1 LTCSRDSIHNAG
13 FTGLLACEEKE
24 NTDGRVDVRQDN
36 SPAKSFDD
44 LERFLDAWSRRD
56 FLRGIGGTVAFTTFL
71 AGGLELL
78 EACGGGSGSG
88 TQTSTQ
94 SAKRGGHIVE
104 GNPTDI
110 ANLNPIYIND
120 VYSQTVS
127 GRLYEALLDLDNQA
141 NLLPNLASELPKI
154 SSDGLTYTFKLRK
167 GVQWS
172 DGQPLTAD
180 DVVFTYQLLY
190 DPKWKAAK
198 ARYRAQ
204 GEQYIQSV
212 VASDPQTVVM
222 KTNTV
227 YAPFLVTFCT
237 TQNTG
242 GILPKHVWEKLT
254 PQEMVSS
261 ELNTMPTVVSG
272 AMVPVKWDKGSQYV
286 VKRNDT
292 WFRGKAYIDQH
303 VFKVTPSFAD
313 NANLLKTGEIDV
325 GIVDPSVWEDL
336 ASAQNVNRVGFVRGS
351 YDYYLQ
357 NLDTS
362 KTAKAAIFS
371 DVAVRQA
378 LYTALDKKKIAE
390 KVYFNQAAPADS
402 STSPAQWAHTTPKTQ
417 YSFDLAKANKMLDD
431 AGWKKGPDGIRA
443 KGGVRMEWEL
453 RTNAGN
459 TVRQTLITVLAE
471 QWKQVGANVSTKPVQ
486 FPQLVTQLSQTRDF
500 EMILLGISESA
511 DPDQTQN
518 YKSTS
523 IGGGALNGSGYKNSE
538 VDSLL
543 DQGVQTV
550 DRTKRKQI
558 YAQIQDILA
567 RDLPTPLLTYP
578 KGIWGISK
586 RVQNFNVGPW
596 NQYGP
601 RPWYKDVYVSDGK

>member
-1 LTCSRDSIHNAG
+1 
-13 FTGLLACEEKE
+13 
-24 NTDGRVDVRQDN
+24 VREDIT
-36 SPAKSFDD
+36 SGESSGSFDQ
-44 LERFLDAWSRRD
+44 FLDAWSRRD
-56 FLRGIGGTVAFTTFL
+56 FLRTMGGAVAFATFL
-71 AGGLELL
+71 GGGMELL
-78 EACGGGSGSG
+78 AACGGGNAGG

-94 SAKRGGHIVE
+94 NAKRGGHIVE

-110 ANLNPIYIND
+110 SNLNPIYVND
-120 VYSQTVS
+120 VYSQTIS

-154 SSDGLTYTFKLRK
+154 SSDGQTYTFKLRT
-167 GVQWS
+167 GVKWS

-190 DPKWKAAK
+190 DPKWKDAR

-212 VASDPQTVVM
+212 TASDPQTAVI

-227 YAPFLVTFCT
+227 YAPFLAVFCT
-237 TQNTG
+237 SGSG

-254 PQEMVSS
+254 PQAMVSADINN
-261 ELNTMPTVVSG
+261 LPTVVSG

-286 VKRNDT
+286 IKRNDT
-292 WFRGKAYIDQH
+292 WFKGKTFIDQH
-303 VFKVTPSFAD
+303 VFKVTPSFVA

-325 GIVDPSVWEDL
+325 GIVDPSVWDDL
-336 ASAQNVNRVGFVRGS
+336 GTAQNVNRVGFLRPS
-351 YDYYLQ
+351 YDYYLH

-362 KTAKAAIFS
+362 KTPKAAIFS
-371 DVAVRQA
+371 DAVVRQA
-378 LYTALDKKKIAE
+378 LYTALDKKKIAQ
-390 KVYFNQAAPADS
+390 KVYFDQAAPADS
-402 STSPAQWAHTTPKTQ
+402 STSPAQWAHVTPKTQ
-417 YSFDLAKANKMLDD
+417 YPYDLAKANKMLDD
-431 AGWKKGPDGIRA
+431 AGWAKGADGVRA
-443 KGGVRMEWEL
+443 KNGVRMEWQL
-453 RTNAGN
+453 STNAGN
-459 TVRQTLITVLAE
+459 TVRETLITVLAE
-471 QWKQVGANVSTKPVQ
+471 QWSQVGAKVSTQQVQ
-486 FPQLVTQLSQTRDF
+486 FPQLVTQLSQSRDF
-500 EMILLGISESA
+500 QMILLGISESA

-523 IGGGALNGSGYKNSE
+523 IGGGALNGSGYKNPQ

-550 DRTKRKQI
+550 DRNKRKQI
-558 YAQIQDILA
+558 YAQIQDILM

-578 KGIWGISK
+578 KGIWGVSK
-586 RVQNFNVGPW
+586 RVQNFNVGAW
-596 NQYGP
+596 TQYGP

>member
-1 LTCSRDSIHNAG
+1 MGQRSTPG
-13 FTGLLACEEKE
+13 
-24 NTDGRVDVRQDN
+24 
-36 SPAKSFDD
+36 KSFDD
-44 LERFLDAWSRRD
+44 FDRFLEAWSRRD

-71 AGGLELL
+71 AGGMELL
-78 EACGGGSGSG
+78 EACGGGSTTG

-94 SAKRGGHIVE
+94 NAKRGGHIVE

-110 ANLNPIYIND
+110 SNLNPLYVND

-127 GRLYEALLDLDNQA
+127 ARLYESLLDIDNQA
-141 NLLPNLASELPKI
+141 NLLPNLTTELPKI
-154 SSDGLTYTFKLRK
+154 SSDGQTYTFKLRSGIK
-167 GVQWS
+167 WS

-190 DPKWKAAK
+190 DPKWKAAR

-212 VASDPQTVVM
+212 TASDPQTVVL
-222 KTNTV
+222 KTSTV
-227 YAPFLVTFCT
+227 YAPFLAIFCVPG
-237 TQNTG
+237 NG
-242 GILPKHVWEKLT
+242 GILPKHVWEKVS

-261 ELNTMPTVVSG
+261 ELNTLPTVVSG

-286 VKRNDT
+286 VKRNDG
-292 WFRGKAYIDQH
+292 WFRGKTYIDQH
-303 VFKVTPSFAD
+303 VFKVTPSFVD
-313 NANLLKTGEIDV
+313 NANQLKTGEIDV
-325 GIVDPSVWEDL
+325 GIVDPSVWDDL
-336 ASAQNVNRVGFVRGS
+336 ASAQNVNRAGFVRPS
-351 YDYYLQ
+351 YDYYLH

-362 KTAKAAIFS
+362 KTPKAAIFS

-378 LYTALDKKKIAE
+378 LYTALDRKKIAE
-390 KVYFNQAAPADS
+390 KIYFNQATPADS
-402 STSPAQWAHTTPKTQ
+402 SMSPAQWAHVAPKTQ
-417 YSFDLAKANKMLDD
+417 YSYDLAKANKMLDD

-459 TVRQTLITVLAE
+459 TVRQTLITVLAD

-500 EMILLGISESA
+500 EMILLGISENA

-518 YKSTS
+518 YKSTA
-523 IGGGALNGSGYKNSE
+523 IGGGALNGSGYKNPE
-538 VDSLL
+538 IDNLL

-550 DRTKRKQI
+550 DRGKRKQI
-558 YAQIQDILA
+558 YAQIQEILM
-567 RDLPTPLLTYP
+567 RDLPTPLLTIP
-578 KGIWGISK
+578 KGIWGLSK

>member
-1 LTCSRDSIHNAG
+1 MGQRTTPDRSSD
-13 FTGLLACEEKE
+13 
-24 NTDGRVDVRQDN
+24 D
-36 SPAKSFDD
+36 FD
-44 LERFLDAWSRRD
+44 RFLDAWSRRD

-71 AGGLELL
+71 AGGMELL
-78 EACGGGSGSG
+78 EACGGGSSSG

-94 SAKRGGHIVE
+94 NAKRGGHIVE

-110 ANLNPIYIND
+110 SNLNPIYIND
-120 VYSQTVS
+120 VYSQSVS
-127 GRLYEALLDLDNQA
+127 ARMYESLLDLDNQA

-154 SSDGLTYTFKLRK
+154 STDGLTYTFKLRK
-167 GVQWS
+167 GMQWS

-190 DPKWKAAK
+190 DPKWKAAR

-212 VASDPQTVVM
+212 TASDPQTAVI
-222 KTNTV
+222 KTTAV
-227 YAPFLVTFCT
+227 YAPFLAVFCT
-237 TQNTG
+237 SGNG

-254 PQEMVSS
+254 PQAMVSS
-261 ELNTMPTVVSG
+261 ELNNMPTVVSG
-272 AMVPVKWDKGSQYV
+272 AMTPVKWDKGSQYV
-286 VKRNDT
+286 LKRNDT
-292 WFRGKAYIDQH
+292 WFRGKTYIDQH
-303 VFKVTPSFAD
+303 VFKVTPSFVD

-325 GIVDPSVWEDL
+325 GIVDPSVWDDL
-336 ASAQNVNRVGFVRGS
+336 SSAQNVNRVGFVRGS
-351 YDYYLQ
+351 YDYYLH

-362 KTAKAAIFS
+362 KTPKAAIFS

-378 LYTALDKKKIAE
+378 LYTALDRKKIAE
-390 KVYFNQAAPADS
+390 KVYFNQANPADS
-402 STSPAQWAHTTPKTQ
+402 SMSPAQWAHVTPRTQ
-417 YSFDLAKANKMLDD
+417 YSYDLSKANKMLDD
-431 AGWKKGPDGIRA
+431 AGWKKGSDGIRA
-443 KGGVRMEWEL
+443 KGGQRLEWEL

-459 TVRQTLITVLAE
+459 TVRQTLITVLAD
-471 QWKQVGANVSTKPVQ
+471 QWKQIGANVSTKPVQ

-500 EMILLGISESA
+500 EMILLGISENA

-518 YKSTS
+518 YKSTA
-523 IGGGALNGSGYKNSE
+523 IGNGALNGSGYKNPE
-538 VDSLL
+538 VDALL

-550 DRTKRKQI
+550 DRTKRKQV
-558 YAQIQDILA
+558 YAQIQEILM

-578 KGIWGISK
+578 KGIWGLSK
-586 RVQNFNVGPW
+586 RVQNFNVGAW